1 MKCPKC
7 GFESPDKSGEC
18 INCGIVFAKFNPRPG
33 KPVKLLMT
41 SKVPCIADGIFAK
54 LFYPVAVAK
63 IYVDSAYRKL
73 LGLIWDELFKGRAEL
88 DQTGNFIAFGFFC
101 VLSIVL
107 YHFEYLVPYIVL
119 ALAVIWQLDV
129 LIAKHKHRNCS
140 RNDLVRL
147 LKGPQ
152 EKFTLKKVSPGGPVD
167 YTTSF
172 SASEVGHIVVSKFDR
187 RGGAFR
193 EKVATVWQSSLSFN
207 DGSELLLSEDQALLQ
222 AVRKAGYVSKLVGVP
237 FRFKYDQGSE
247 IGAESGRKRKPNDN
261 IKLKSWRDGVKI
273 STKWTSKMRLGF
285 MLQVLKE
292 SGFFLF
298 LLVVAGVMIKF
309 GGLLIFLYHRF
320 YGSGMPSVNMEFSF
334 WGILSVFAP
343 DWDVVD
349 VGEYVLALL
358 LIIRK
363 TLLLAQSQA
372 VTIDKDFTRYY
383 RSGTQAGECRTHDI
397 DRICLLANPEPSI
410 IVFNSSSAI
419 EVSNLNS
426 MEDFESFFRKLC
438 QGVERFKVRPNAAA
452 GATPVLNQRSQ
463 AKRPGHKNRPST
475 RPGPRPAGSTEL
487 PG

>member
-7 GFESPDKSGEC
+7 GFEIPDKSGEC
-18 INCGIVFAKFNPRPG
+18 INCGIVFAKFNPRSG
-33 KPVKLLMT
+33 KPGKLLMT
-41 SKVPCIADGIFAK
+41 SKVPSIADGIFAK

-73 LGLIWDELFKGRAEL
+73 LGLIWDELFKGSAEL
-88 DQTGNFIAFGFFC
+88 DQTGNFIAFGFFS

-107 YHFEYLVPYIVL
+107 YHFDYLVPYFVL
-119 ALAVIWQLDV
+119 ALALIWQLDV
-129 LIAKHKHRNCS
+129 LIAKYKHRNCS

-147 LKGPQ
+147 LKVPQ
-152 EKFTLKKVSPGGPVD
+152 EQFTLKKVSPGGTVD

-172 SASEVGHIVVSKFDR
+172 SPSEVCDIVVSKFDR

-193 EKVATVWQSSLSFN
+193 EKVATVWQTSVSFN

-222 AVRKAGYVSKLVGVP
+222 AVRKAAYVSKLVGVR
-237 FRFKYDQGSE
+237 FRFKNDQGPE
-247 IGAESGRKRKPNDN
+247 IVAEAGRENKLHDN
-261 IKLKSWRDGVKI
+261 IKLKSWRGGVKI
-273 STKWTSKMRLGF
+273 STKLTSKMKLGF

-320 YGSGMPSVNMEFSF
+320 YGSGMQPVNMEFSF

-358 LIIRK
+358 LIFRK

-372 VTIDKDFTRYY
+372 VTVDKDFTRYY
-383 RSGTQAGECRTHDI
+383 QRGTLAGECRTQDI
-397 DRICLLANPEPSI
+397 DSICLLANPEPSV
-410 IVFNSSSAI
+410 IVFSSSSAI
-419 EVSNLNS
+419 EISNLNS
-426 MEDFESFFRKLC
+426 MKDFESFFRKLC
-438 QGVERFKVRPNAAA
+438 QGVEKFKVRPRPAA
-452 GATPVLNQRSQ
+452 GMTAVLNQRSQ
-463 AKRPGHKNRPST
+463 AKLPGHQNRPSR
-475 RPGPRPAGSTEL
+475 RPGPRPAGSPER